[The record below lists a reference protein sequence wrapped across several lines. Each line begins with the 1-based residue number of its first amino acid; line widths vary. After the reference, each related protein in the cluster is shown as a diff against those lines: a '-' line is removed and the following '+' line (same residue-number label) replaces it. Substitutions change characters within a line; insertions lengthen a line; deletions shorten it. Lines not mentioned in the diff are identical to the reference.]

1 MVLFRLSALRIRV
14 PAAKAST
21 LVQVGRT
28 SWTQQG
34 TTRRFYASGGHEVPP
49 KTSNLPWFLGSV
61 AFTVPSAY
69 YLLQSGPRGTGH
81 HDGEH
86 AEKEDDV
93 GGEGRDEKQEERAA
107 SQEEPSEAEPSQSN
121 KRTQS
126 TTEELGA
133 QDENQEGVS
142 EAKTETL
149 DTGNLNQIGLAD
161 GFARVG
167 ETVASEQPKEE
178 QLEKDE

>member
-1 MVLFRLSALRIRV
+1 MESSYIQRKSLPRHLIDCLIR
-14 PAAKAST
+14 
-21 LVQVGRT
+21 
-28 SWTQQG
+28 
-34 TTRRFYASGGHEVPP
+34 
-49 KTSNLPWFLGSV
+49 FLGSV

-86 AEKEDDV
+86 AEKEDEI

-107 SQEEPSEAEPSQSN
+107 SQEEPSEAEPVSIFFYLSILKFHVFSLTGARENRLQSQSN

-149 DTGNLNQIGLAD
+149 DIGDPNQIGLAD

-167 ETVASEQPKEE
+167 ETVAPEQPKEE

>member
-1 MVLFRLSALRIRV
+1 VEQDITMGNMRRKKTMLVAKVGTRNRKNGLPLRRSLLKQSLWASFFYLSILKFHVFGLTGARENRL
-14 PAAKAST
+14 
-21 LVQVGRT
+21 Q
-28 SWTQQG
+28 
-34 TTRRFYASGGHEVPP
+34 
-49 KTSNLPWFLGSV
+49 
-61 AFTVPSAY
+61 
-69 YLLQSGPRGTGH
+69 
-81 HDGEH
+81 
-86 AEKEDDV
+86 
-93 GGEGRDEKQEERAA
+93 
-107 SQEEPSEAEPSQSN
+107 SQSN